1 MAKFCQNCGAP
12 LGENVKFCTS
22 CGSALAPQ
30 PPQQPQAQQAAQPQ
44 AQQPAQPQAQ
54 QPTQPQAQQPA
65 QPQYQQ
71 PTQPQAQQP
80 TQPQYQQPAQPQY
93 QQPTQPQYQQP
104 AQPQYQQPQYAPQ
117 AQSAPAKKKG
127 KGGRVVAVILCLA
140 AIGAVCF
147 FGFRDGGFFRPKE
160 GVIDGGK
167 EKEPTIVYDVKTVES
182 LLDYAKKL
190 EEAGNVD
197 AAAAVYELI
206 AKGGGA
212 DYIDEAHR
220 DFPLVSAADEVEEF
234 KGLFEKKGGVGK

>member
-1 MAKFCQNCGAP
+1 MAKFCQNCGSP
-12 LGENVKFCTS
+12 LEEGVKFCSS

-30 PPQQPQAQQAAQPQ
+30 APQQPAQQPQPQYQQQPQAQQPR
-44 AQQPAQPQAQ
+44 
-54 QPTQPQAQQPA
+54 
-65 QPQYQQ
+65 
-71 PTQPQAQQP
+71 
-80 TQPQYQQPAQPQY
+80 PQYQQPAQPQY
-93 QQPTQPQYQQP
+93 QQPRQ
-104 AQPQYQQPQYAPQ
+104 QYAPQ
-117 AQSAPAKKKG
+117 AQNAPAKKKG
-127 KGGRVVAVILCLA
+127 KGGVVVAILLIA

-147 FGFRDGGFFRPKE
+147 FGFRDGGFFRSKD
-160 GVIDGGK
+160 GVIDGGGK
-167 EKEPTIVYDVKTVES
+167 DEPTIVYDVKTVES

-234 KGLFEKKGGVGK
+234 KGLFEKKGGDGK